1 MGDMNM
7 NEALA
12 HIAIAEV
19 MTWCTDV
26 RATIRFYD
34 DTDGLRVRVAVRTDS
49 RRPDDF
55 TAALIPLANGA
66 VESLAVSL
74 LAARDVIEP
83 HLRRGSLRIVT

>member
-1 MGDMNM
+1 MGDMTM

-12 HIAIAEV
+12 HVSVAEV

-34 DTDGLRVRVAVRTDS
+34 DNDGLCVRLAVRTDPK
-49 RRPDDF
+49 RPDDF

-74 LAARDVIEP
+74 TAARDVIEP
-83 HLRRGSLRIVT
+83 HLRRGSLRVVT